1 MAPPGTHVIVH
12 YKPDSCTSWGHHST
26 PCWYIGP
33 SLENYRFMK
42 CYMTATDIL
51 IINDT
56 LQYIPKAFAF
66 PRTAIED
73 YLKQSI
79 GDIIKILKYPLKTL
93 LFLFYGDAKNILTD
107 QIAQIL

>member
-1 MAPPGTHVIVH
+1 
-12 YKPDSCTSWGHHST
+12 
-26 PCWYIGP
+26 
-33 SLENYRFMK
+33 MK
-42 CYMTATDIL
+42 CYMTATYIV

-66 PRTAIED
+66 PRTSIED

-79 GDIIKILKYPLKTL
+79 GDIIEILKYPLKTL
-93 LFLFYGDAKNILTD
+93 PFLSYGDAKNILTD